1 MPRNARNVAFAAA
14 ALAAAFAI
22 PAQAQF
28 AKPEDAVRYRQ
39 SAFFLMGQQMGRI
52 NGQLRAERP
61 NMPVIQQAAAVLNT
75 IDALPYEGFTP
86 GSETLKSRAK
96 PEAYKDAAKFRELAD
111 KMMAEVGKLEA
122 AAKGGDVAAIRA
134 QFGAVGQSCKACH
147 DQYRTD

>member
-1 MPRNARNVAFAAA
+1 MKKLLSAAA
-14 ALAAAFAI
+14 VAGLGLLAL

-28 AKPEDAVRYRQ
+28 AKPEDAVKYRQ

-52 NGQLRAERP
+52 NGQLKADKP
-61 NMPVIQQAAAVLNT
+61 NLQTIQTAAGVLNS

-86 GSETLKSRAK
+86 GTEQVKTRAK
-96 PEAYKDAAKFRELAD
+96 PEAYKDTAKVKEMAD
-111 KMMAEVGKLEA
+111 KMMAEVTKLDA
-122 AAKGGDVAAIRA
+122 AAKGGDLAAIRA